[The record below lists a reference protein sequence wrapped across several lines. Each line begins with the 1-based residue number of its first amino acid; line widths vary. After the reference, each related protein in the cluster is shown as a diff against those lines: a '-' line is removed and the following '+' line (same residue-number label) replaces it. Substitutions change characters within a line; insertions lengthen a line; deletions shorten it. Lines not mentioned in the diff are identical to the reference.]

1 MNKKITR
8 LISLFLVF
16 ILAFSL
22 AFAGC
27 KKEESEKEEETQA
40 DASKTPQAFT
50 LKLPYSKSDKINPFE
65 AVSMLNQSIG
75 ELIYEGLFKLDEN
88 YKPIPNI
95 AAKYTQSGKTVR
107 VTLNKA
113 QFSDGSNIKLSD
125 VVASFNNAKASPQ
138 YKASLSN
145 IKEAKIK
152 DKGIEFT
159 LDKPDPNAVNLLT
172 FAITKGGSKD
182 EKAIG
187 SGRYT
192 IVKKDQDAKLKLNT
206 KKSDFKPNIKEINLC
221 DVPDI
226 DALKYTLA
234 IGNISFA
241 FDDLRAG
248 DYSRFSASVKDILM
262 NNMVYVAFNKKNEDL
277 RNEKVRQAISLLI
290 DRAEVADKGFKG
302 YAKPTYA
309 PFNPNWDVLSGKDL
323 TITKDVDAAIKLLE
337 EAGFRA
343 DLKAKPK
350 KGEKKEKLTL
360 ELLINKDNAFKVTT
374 ADIIKQMLSKANITV
389 NVTALKEKDYKKAVS
404 SGKYD
409 MYLGEMKLTDSM
421 NISSMLIEKGA
432 VTYGIDTKGKASV
445 AYEAYLNGSGD
456 VFKFIEEFNAD
467 LPFIPLCFRSGIAA
481 YTRSLKYGNKAH
493 INDIYMDIEDWKF
506 SS

>member
-8 LISLFLVF
+8 LISLFLV
-16 ILAFSL
+16 LLLTFSF

-27 KKEESEKEEETQA
+27 KKEQAEKEEETKA

-65 AVSMLNQSIG
+65 AASMLNQSIG
-75 ELIYEGLFKLDEN
+75 DLVYDGLFSLDKN
-88 YKPIPNI
+88 YKPVPNI
-95 AAKYTQSGKTVR
+95 AAKYTQSGKTIRVSVR
-107 VTLNKA
+107 KT
-113 QFSDGSNIKLSD
+113 QYSDGSNVKLSD
-125 VVASFNNAKASPQ
+125 VVTSFNNAKASPQ
-138 YKASLSN
+138 YKGQLSN

-152 DKGIEFT
+152 DNAVEFT
-159 LDKPDPNAVNLLT
+159 LNKPDPNAVNLLT

-187 SGRYT
+187 SGRYV
-192 IVKKDQDAKLKLNT
+192 ISKKDQDTLLKLNT
-206 KKSDFKPNIKEINLC
+206 RKSEFKPNIKEIQLC

-248 DYSRFSASVKDILM
+248 DYSRFSASIKDILM
-262 NNMVYVAFNKKNEDL
+262 NNMVYVVFNKSNKDL
-277 RNEKVRQAISLLI
+277 KNEKVRQAISLLL
-290 DRAEVADKGFKG
+290 DRAEIADKGFKG
-302 YAKPTYA
+302 YAKPAYA
-309 PFNPNWDVLSGKDL
+309 PFNPEWEKLSSKDL
-323 TITKDVDAAIKLLE
+323 TLQKDVEAAIALLE

-350 KGEKKEKLTL
+350 KGEKKEKLTIN
-360 ELLINKDNAFKVTT
+360 LLINKDNGFKVTT
-374 ADIIKQMLSKANITV
+374 ADIIKEMLSKANITV
-389 NVTALKEKDYKKAVS
+389 NITALKEKDYKKAVS
-404 SGKYD
+404 GGKYD

-421 NISSMLIEKGA
+421 NISAILLEKGS
-432 VTYGIDTKGKASV
+432 VSYGIDTKGKASK
-445 AYEAYLNGSGD
+445 AYESYLNGSTD
-456 VFKFIEEFNAD
+456 IFKFIDTFNED
-467 LPFIPLCFRSGIAA
+467 VPFIPLCFRSGIAA
-481 YTRSLKYGNKAH
+481 YTRSLKYGNTAH
-493 INDIYMDIEDWKF
+493 INDIYADIEDWKF